1 MSSALAQAEI
11 LSILSRY
18 VFSTHTFLLICD
30 FSCLNLPGMVL
41 RGGPKAIVW
50 TENEKI
56 VYPNLHVD
64 RNWWIFSSVFQ
75 TFATS

>member
-1 MSSALAQAEI
+1 MLEFTRDGAS
-11 LSILSRY
+11 
-18 VFSTHTFLLICD
+18 
-30 FSCLNLPGMVL
+30 
-41 RGGPKAIVW
+41 GGPKAIVW

-56 VYPNLHVD
+56 VYPNLHVG